1 MTHSLVMGN
10 MPVNFL
16 HGFLSHFISHPLVS
30 YLFSAFVPYS
40 AILSGL
46 EAFL

>member
-1 MTHSLVMGN
+1 MYANRLNGV
-10 MPVNFL
+10 
-16 HGFLSHFISHPLVS
+16 LSHFIVNPLIS

-46 EAFL
+46 EAFV